1 MADEHSSEHTHPGAG
16 RQQAAHDPPTI
27 ALKPQAPLAERVL
40 LPGDPQRAL
49 AIAQA
54 ELEQPPAMF
63 NHRRGLWGYTGIAQ
77 DGKPLTVQSTGMGGP
92 SAAMV
97 VEELIR
103 LGARTLVRVGTCG
116 ALVPEVALGELIV
129 ATEAIGADG
138 TSAALGAPPRQRTD
152 ARLTEAL
159 LAACLPACARM
170 GVPGCVRPDGYAR
183 MGGGNQIRAGGARSG
198 PVVTTDLFYDER
210 PGIEAEWTAAG
221 AIAVEMEAATVL
233 AAAARHGVAGA
244 CLLAVT
250 DQLAAGHTG
259 RQRMSD
265 DEVEAVGLDLGR
277 VAVDALCAAGE
288 SPA

>member
-1 MADEHSSEHTHPGAG
+1 VADEHSSEHTHPGAG

-97 VEELIR
+97 VEELIL

-159 LAACLPACARM
+159 LAACLP
-170 GVPGCVRPDGYAR
+170 PDGCAR
-183 MGGGNQIRAGGARSG
+183 MGGGNQISAGGARSG
-198 PVVTTDLFYDER
+198 PVVTTDVFYDER
-210 PGIEAEWTAAG
+210 PGIEAEWTGAG

-233 AAAARHGVAGA
+233 AA
-244 CLLAVT
+244 T

-265 DEVEAVGLDLGR
+265 DEVEAVGLELGR
-277 VAVDALCAAGE
+277 VAVDALCAGGD

>member
-1 MADEHSSEHTHPGAG
+1 VEDEEE
-16 RQQAAHDPPTI
+16 AAHDPPTI

-116 ALVPEVALGELIV
+116 ALVPEVSLGELIV

-170 GVPGCVRPDGYAR
+170 G
-183 MGGGNQIRAGGARSG
+183 GGNQISAGGARSG
-198 PVVTTDLFYDER
+198 PVVTTDVFYDER
-210 PGIEAEWTAAG
+210 PGIEAEWTGAG

-250 DQLAAGHTG
+250 DQLASGHTG

-265 DEVEAVGLDLGR
+265 DEVEAVGLELGR
-277 VAVDALCAAGE
+277 VAVDALCAAGD